1 MASAAAA
8 TPQRLNQAGLARSL
22 GVSRQAI
29 NDLIKRQIIPIAAD
43 GLIDV
48 EVARMAIASRVRP
61 SGKTAG
67 TASEAAPPAAAS
79 AAAPAEHTG
88 DAQLSYHVAKTLRE
102 AAEAKI
108 AQLRLAEM
116 RGELVR
122 ADEIRAA
129 LARRAAAFREGLL
142 QIPSRLSAQLAAET
156 NQATVHALLDA
167 ELRTVMAQL
176 TAEA

>member
-8 TPQRLNQAGLARSL
+8 TPHRLNQAGLARSL
-22 GVSRQAI
+22 GVSRQAVS
-29 NDLIKRQIIPIAAD
+29 DLIKRQVIPIGGD

-61 SGKTAG
+61 SAKTNA
-67 TASEAAPPAAAS
+67 AAAS
-79 AAAPAEHTG
+79 AAPPSPQVAQDGAP

-116 RGELVR
+116 RGDLVR
-122 ADEIRAA
+122 ADKVRSAT
-129 LARRAAAFREGLL
+129 
-142 QIPSRLSAQLAAET
+142 SRLAAGLRESLQQLPDRLAAILAVET
-156 NQATVHALLDA
+156 SQARVRDILATEIDRAL
-167 ELRTVMAQL
+167 TMATQEGS
-176 TAEA
+176 T